1 MSNKV
6 VPQVYRT
13 IMNDVFENVR
23 TDFDEVGVEEAV
35 LNELLRI
42 WELKVAQSRVADF
55 SNDDKM
61 GEIAKRFPPL
71 PHGAAQPQQ
80 PVAGPSGTSNG
91 RPKPESKDDAQG
103 DKKKPSADD
112 DAINSDLDDSD
123 DELENEDDDGANE
136 GGDVIIALY
145 EKVQRVK
152 NKWKVT
158 FKDGL
163 VSVNGKDYLFAKC
176 NGEFEW

>member
-13 IMNDVFENVR
+13 IMNDVVENVR

-55 SNDDKM
+55 SKDDKM
-61 GEIAKRFPPL
+61 GEVAKRFPPL
-71 PHGAAQPQQ
+71 PNGAQIIPQ
-80 PVAGPSGTSNG
+80 AGSSNG
-91 RPKPESKDDAQG
+91 KLKDESKIDLAG
-103 DKKKPSADD
+103 DGAKPKPSADD

-123 DELENEDDDGANE
+123 DELDNEEEEAAAE
-136 GGDVIIALY
+136 GGDLVIALY

-163 VSVNGKDYLFAKC
+163 VSVNGKEYLFTKC